1 MYKNKNSDKSN
12 IFGDKLEANERKPIE
27 ESFLEGFAR
36 KQSIRED
43 VNKKSNII
51 NNKVIRSST
60 LFDNDSNS
68 GEIFLGKN
76 SSRSIFNPDSI
87 SAEALPESRS
97 IKSRGFL
104 PNEKK
109 EVSSEIAEDL
119 GRFKGNFNNAS
130 TKVGS
135 HGTVRNDRIS
145 IFDEVEFSRIDEPKV
160 HKAKTIEPEVIEGVS
175 KFLSSKDLTSSLFDK
190 LNKPEVVHKVTSR
203 ESAID
208 KLFGDKNGSV

>member
-1 MYKNKNSDKSN
+1 
-12 IFGDKLEANERKPIE
+12 
-27 ESFLEGFAR
+27 
-36 KQSIRED
+36 
-43 VNKKSNII
+43 
-51 NNKVIRSST
+51 
-60 LFDNDSNS
+60 
-68 GEIFLGKN
+68 
-76 SSRSIFNPDSI
+76 
-87 SAEALPESRS
+87 
-97 IKSRGFL
+97 
-104 PNEKK
+104 
-109 EVSSEIAEDL
+109 VSSEIAEDL

-160 HKAKTIEPEVIEGVS
+160 HKAKKIEPEVIEGVS

>member
-1 MYKNKNSDKSN
+1 MYKNKNFDKSN
-12 IFGDKLEANERKPIE
+12 IFGDKVESSERKPLE

-36 KQSIRED
+36 KQSIKED
-43 VNKKSNII
+43 NNKKSNII

-76 SSRSIFNPDSI
+76 SSRSIFNPENI
-87 SAEALPESRS
+87 SAESLPESRS
-97 IKSRGFL
+97 IRSRDFL

-135 HGTVRNDRIS
+135 HGSIRNDRIS
-145 IFDEVEFSRIDEPKV
+145 IFDEVEFNRINEPKV
-160 HKAKTIEPEVIEGVS
+160 HEAKKIEPEVKDGLS

-190 LNKPEVVHKVTSR
+190 LNKPEGPKSATSR
-203 ESAID
+203 ESAIN
-208 KLFGDKNGSV
+208 KLFGDKNGGV